1 MTVIRVKE
9 LIIKYLHL
17 LTYIF
22 VATLKMKLGGCLYYV
37 AESVRFS

>member
-9 LIIKYLHL
+9 LIIKHL
-17 LTYIF
+17 PLLRSIF

-37 AESVRFS
+37 TESVRFS